1 MKPKITEQ
9 EAYEI
14 YDDMLNECTPNIQ
27 IGYIEFEASK
37 LLAEHDPI
45 AYRTGFNDYLD
56 IINEDYDTSDW
67 Y

>member
-1 MKPKITEQ
+1 MKPKITEE

-14 YDDMLNECTPNIQ
+14 YNDMLDECYPIK
-27 IGYIEFEASK
+27 IGYINIRTSK
-37 LLAEHDPI
+37 ALEHDDPI

-56 IINEDYDTSDW
+56 IINEDYDISDW